1 MSSAVTAA
9 SGRER
14 ILATAERLI
23 AEQGAAVSLREVA
36 AAAGQKNTSAVHYHF
51 GNRDR
56 LIEAIVTER
65 QELLEKQR
73 LVLLA
78 GLDGARQRDLRA
90 LVGVL
95 VSPLVTVPQTVG
107 ATHHVRFL
115 EKVRDHAAL
124 SPGAWMT
131 RDWPGSKLV
140 IGAISDVLADLPPA
154 EMLLR
159 LQAMSTAMFA
169 LVADIERC
177 RDAGTPHLSAE
188 QVTELLV
195 GMVTA
200 GSPPHPALPDQ
211 PQED

>member
-51 GNRDR
+51 GNRDG
-56 LIEAIVTER
+56 LIEAILTER
-65 QELLEKQR
+65 QELLEKER
-73 LVLLA
+73 LALLA

-95 VSPLVTVPQTVG
+95 VSPLVTVAQTVG
-107 ATHHVRFL
+107 ATHHARFL

-131 RDWPGSKLV
+131 RDWPASKLV
-140 IGAISDVLADLPPA
+140 IGAISDVLADLSPA
-154 EMLLR
+154 EVGLR

-177 RDAGTPHLSAE
+177 RDAGTPHLSAG

-200 GSPPHPALPDQ
+200 GSPSDPAQTDQ